1 MKIMKNTMRKMV
13 AGMAWMLSCVSA
25 SVWAQG
31 QMTSPAPAGSHYEVT
46 LQGACI
52 YADSWNTLPEGTVT
66 PMGIYQMKQTESYE
80 VKPFLIN
87 SAVYSNGG
95 GAFLG
100 NDFWFIWKQRD
111 PTGQITL
118 CQLEKLDLTT
128 GTRTNLGV
136 CSNDLMITTSGT
148 AVDPT
153 TGNVYGI
160 FWDSENMQTR
170 QLGIVDYPN
179 GERTTIADISQ
190 ALYALCCDTT
200 GQLYAVTQAGKLV
213 KVDKE
218 DGMLTEVGN
227 TGVKPYTL
235 QAAAVDQYTNKM
247 YWTAI
252 TKDGSEE
259 KGALY
264 EVDLATAQATKLAD
278 YPDRNEFT
286 VLRVLNPK
294 AKDDAPAPVTGLK
307 ALFDKASTKGTLSF
321 ELPMETFAGK
331 TLSGQLTYRV
341 TVDDEE
347 VATGNGNAGQAMSVN
362 LSTTTGLHEIV
373 VTTSND
379 KGTSPAATLQKYT
392 GYDKPLA
399 PTDVKLAIDE
409 QANKASISWTAPA
422 ALGEN
427 DGYVD
432 VDGLTYNL
440 VRHPDEKKIENVN
453 GNSYVDVLEPT
464 TVAMYSYDVVA
475 VNHAHKGKPATS
487 NAVMFGQGYNVPWQE
502 NFDSQ
507 SSLNLFTIID
517 SNHDGATWEW
527 SRFKTKA
534 IIYTYNDNN
543 AADDWLITPPIAM
556 EAGKKYKLSF
566 DEHVTLPKYP
576 ERLEIKWG
584 EGMNPD
590 TYQEVM
596 PKTLLTNETFE
607 TKSFVVT
614 APADGNYHFG
624 FHVCSDAAQ
633 GLLYIDNLG
642 VEFEAA
648 ATAPSVV
655 TNIETHAA
663 DYGMNPVTITFNAP
677 KKAINGK
684 KLNSIDR
691 IEVLRKDGSALH
703 IFNAPTPGEQL
714 SCQDE
719 NAAKGLNE
727 YVIVAYNE
735 NGMGKRADAT
745 AFVGTD
751 VPAAPQ
757 GIKVF
762 GAEDGSLSMTWQT
775 PEKGTHGGYINPS
788 QLSYTAYSVNEYDEG
803 QVFKQNIKGTEVS
816 LADIDNSG
824 DQRMTLFGVSASNKE
839 GESDI
844 NASNSIVVGDAYKLP
859 FVESF
864 ANGHLTYELWYTA
877 ASGKNAFVIDDKT
890 ASDNDGA
897 CVAFQAGEANAVASF
912 CSGKIA
918 LDGCESPVLTFDY
931 YGELGHENKLLA
943 EINRAYI
950 DTTTVKVIDFA
961 QETTPSGWKH
971 AVVNLSQF
979 RFAPYIQLAFLC
991 QIAQAGDEV
1000 KIDNIKIENNPALM
1014 VNAVQTETATQGE
1027 LYTVTGVRVK
1037 RPLGKGIYIKDGKKI
1052 CVDR

>member
-31 QMTSPAPAGSHYEVT
+31 QLSVPAPSGSHYEVA
-46 LQGACI
+46 LQGSCI
-52 YADSWNTLPEGTVT
+52 YADSWNSLPEGEVT
-66 PMGIYQMKQTESYE
+66 PMGIYQMNQTDGYE

-95 GAFLG
+95 GAFIG

-111 PTGQITL
+111 PTGQVTL
-118 CQLEKLDLTT
+118 CQLEKFDLTT

-160 FWDSENMQTR
+160 FWDSANMQTR

-190 ALYALCCDTT
+190 ALYALCCDNT

-278 YPDRNEFT
+278 YPDVNEFT
-286 VLRVLNPK
+286 VLRVLDPK
-294 AKDDAPAPVTGLK
+294 AKDDAPAPVTNLK
-307 ALFDKASTKGTLSF
+307 ALFDKASTTGTVSF
-321 ELPMETFAGK
+321 TLPVETFVGQ
-331 TLSGQLTYRV
+331 TLSGTLAYTV
-341 TVDDEE
+341 TVDGET
-347 VATGNGNAGQAMSVN
+347 VATGNGNAGQSMSVN
-362 LSTTTGLHEIV
+362 LSTTTGLHEIA
-373 VTTSND
+373 VTSKND
-379 KGTSPAATLQKYT
+379 KGTSPAATVSKYT

-399 PTDVKLAIDE
+399 PNNVKLTINE
-409 QANKASISWTAPA
+409 QANKATLIWEAPA
-422 ALGEN
+422 QLGEN

-432 VDGLTYNL
+432 VDGLTYNI
-440 VRHPDEKKIENVN
+440 VRHPDEKEIKGVSGTSLDDELVP
-453 GNSYVDVLEPT
+453 SKAT
-464 TVAMYSYDVVA
+464 MYSYDVVA
-475 VNHAHKGKPATS
+475 VNHAHKGKAATS
-487 NAVMFGQGYNVPWQE
+487 NAVMYGTGYDVPWQE
-502 NFDSQ
+502 NFDSK
-507 SSLNLFTIID
+507 SSLNMFTIID
-517 SNHDGATWEW
+517 ANHDGSTWTW
-527 SRFKTKA
+527 SQRRTKA
-534 IIYTYNDNN
+534 VIYTYNDKN

-556 EAGKKYKLSF
+556 EAGKKYRLTF

-576 ERLEIKWG
+576 EKLEIKWG
-584 EGMNPD
+584 EGIDPS
-590 TYQEVM
+590 TYAVAM
-596 PKTLLTNETFE
+596 PKTTYTNETFE
-607 TKSFVVT
+607 TQSIVVT

-624 FHVCSDAAQ
+624 FHVCSDAFQ
-633 GLLYIDNLG
+633 GLLYIDNMG
-642 VEFEAA
+642 VDVEPEV
-648 ATAPSVV
+648 TAPTAV
-655 TNIETHAA
+655 TNIETAA
-663 DYGMNPVTITFNAP
+663 AEYGMNPVTISFKAP
-677 KKAINGK
+677 IKAINGK
-684 KLNSIDR
+684 KLASLDR
-691 IEVLRKDGSALH
+691 IEVKHKDGSVLH
-703 IFNAPTPGEQL
+703 VFDAPVPGDQL
-714 SCQDE
+714 SCKDE

-735 NGMGKRADAT
+735 NGMGKRAEAT

-751 VPAAPQ
+751 TPGTPSNVRVSGTEEGELVMA
-757 GIKVF
+757 
-762 GAEDGSLSMTWQT
+762 WQA
-775 PEKGTHGGYINPS
+775 PEKGAHNGYINKS
-788 QLSYTAYSVNEYDEG
+788 QLSYTAYTVDEEG
-803 QVFKQNIKGTEVS
+803 YANVFKQDIKDNTVS
-816 LADIDNSG
+816 LEGIDNSG
-824 DQRMTLFGVSASNKE
+824 DQRTTLFGVSASNKE
-839 GESDI
+839 GDSDI
-844 NASNSIVVGDAYKLP
+844 KASNIVVVGDAYKLP
-859 FVESF
+859 FAESF
-864 ANGHLTYELWYTA
+864 ANAHLSYDLWYTQA
-877 ASGKNAFVIDDKT
+877 TGENGFTINDKT

-897 CVAFQAGEANAVASF
+897 CVSFQAAEGDAMATF

-918 LDGCESPVLTFDY
+918 LAGCEAPVLTFDY
-931 YGELGHENKLLA
+931 YGELGHENTLLA

-950 DTTTVKVIDFA
+950 DTTAVKVIDFTK
-961 QETTPSGWKH
+961 ESTPSGWKH

-979 RFAPYIQLAFLC
+979 RNAPYIQLVFLC

-1014 VNAVQTETATQGE
+1014 VNDVQTVTASQGD
-1027 LYTVTGVRVK
+1027 LYTITGVRVN
-1037 RPLGKGIYIKDGKKI
+1037 RPLGKGVYIKDGKKI
-1052 CVDR
+1052 CVDK